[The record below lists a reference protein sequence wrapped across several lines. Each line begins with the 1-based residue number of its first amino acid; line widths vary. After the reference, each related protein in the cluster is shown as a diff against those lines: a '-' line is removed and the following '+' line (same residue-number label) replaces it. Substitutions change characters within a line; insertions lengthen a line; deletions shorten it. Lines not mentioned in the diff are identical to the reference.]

1 VSNRQ
6 LVLASSNPGK
16 LGEMQ
21 ALLRGL
27 PFEIM
32 PQSRFNIPDAVET
45 GLSFIENAI
54 LKARHAA
61 DYANLP
67 AIADDSGLEVDALMG
82 APGIYSARYA
92 GRGASDAENL
102 QKLLTDLADVPEE
115 KRGARF
121 RCIIAFMRHALDPA
135 PVVCEGVWEGRIL
148 FAPRGKNGFGYDPIF
163 LVPTHHRSSAELE
176 PDTKNTLSHRGQALK
191 KLVAILSG
199 AGG

>member
-1 VSNRQ
+1 VSDLR

-16 LGEMQ
+16 LREIR
-21 ALLRGL
+21 ALLNRL
-27 PFEIM
+27 QFEIA
-32 PQSRFNIPDAVET
+32 PQSQFNIPEIEET
-45 GLSFIENAI
+45 GLSFVENAI

-61 DYANLP
+61 NYANLP

-92 GRGASDAENL
+92 GRGATDAENL

-115 KRGARF
+115 KRSARF
-121 RCIIAFMRHALDPA
+121 RCVIAFMRHALDPA

-148 FAPRGKNGFGYDPIF
+148 FAPLGQNGFGYDPIF